1 MDAKKNLQ
9 KSLFD
14 GHIVRFVFIGGLLTG
29 LVSVIYIVLA
39 SYSGLHHSVSILAA
53 TVIASCLGYFLHSIF
68 TFRGYGNRD
77 RPADRFARF
86 ISTNFFGYLINT
98 TAAYI
103 MIDFCKLPVWS
114 PIIIFTI
121 FTPIMSFLF
130 NKYWVFK

>member
-1 MDAKKNLQ
+1 MHAKKNLQ
-9 KSLFD
+9 KSLCD

-39 SYSGLHHSVSILAA
+39 SYSGLHHSLSILAA

-77 RPADRFARF
+77 RQADRFARF

-98 TAAYI
+98 AAAYI
-103 MIDFCKLPVWS
+103 MIDICKLPVWS